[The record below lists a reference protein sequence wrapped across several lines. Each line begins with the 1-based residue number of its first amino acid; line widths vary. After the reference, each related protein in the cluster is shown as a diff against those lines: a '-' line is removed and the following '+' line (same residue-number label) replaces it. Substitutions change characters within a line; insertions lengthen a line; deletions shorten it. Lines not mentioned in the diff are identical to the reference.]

1 MKNPMQLKARIK
13 KSLWRNYQ
21 RHNERAGNAKIMEII
36 RNRKPIRM
44 RYTVGERMLLRKSS
58 SQWAL
63 VTRAESPDPSRP
75 AGTVP
80 AKPIA
85 PTEQIDRLPSPVHPL
100 GET

>member
-1 MKNPMQLKARIK
+1 
-13 KSLWRNYQ
+13 
-21 RHNERAGNAKIMEII
+21 MEII

-63 VTRAESPDPSRP
+63 VTRAESLEPPHP
-75 AGTVP
+75 AGTAP

-85 PTEQIDRLPSPVHPL
+85 QTAQIDRLPSPVHPS
-100 GET
+100 GETWLPFAQLGQVQQLERRACSLLSSV